1 MKSFRVII
9 SGGGTGGHIF
19 PALAIANEIK
29 KKNPF
34 AVILFIGAKGRMEMD
49 KIPEAGYDIIGLDV
63 VGIQRS
69 FSFNSIFKNI
79 KFPFLLLKSLL
90 KARRILKNFNPDV
103 VVGVGGYAS
112 GPTLRM
118 ANSLKVPTL
127 IQEQNSYAGLTNK
140 WLSKKAK
147 KICVAYD
154 KMDRFFDIDK
164 IILTGNP
171 VRKDI
176 IALSTKNEEAIK
188 YFKIGSD
195 EKLILILG
203 GSLGAR
209 SINDGVLKSLRLIKN
224 TSFRL
229 LWQVGNRFIDTVD
242 SSFDKKEFSNVKTM
256 SFIKRI
262 DLAYAAAD
270 IIISRAG
277 ALSISEITLIG
288 KPSILIPSPNVSE
301 DHQTKNAMYLVE
313 NNAAKIIYDNETDK
327 ILNTAIKLLKSP
339 KEISIIAEN
348 AKRLAKPNATED
360 IVKEVFNLIK

>member
-209 SINDGVLKSLRLIKN
+209 SINDGVLKSLKLIKN

>member
-29 KKNPF
+29 KKNPL

-209 SINDGVLKSLRLIKN
+209 SINDGVLKSLKLIKN